1 MKRVE
6 IRVHDESDELIS
18 EQELELDIG
27 SGSFDAIE
35 QALERLRWQ
44 GFKRLEADLLE
55 REQARFVEAVKKG
68 GATA

>member
-6 IRVHDESDELIS
+6 IRVRDESDEIIS

-55 REQARFVEAVKKG
+55 REQSRFVEAVKKG
-68 GATA
+68 GATV

>member
-6 IRVHDESDELIS
+6 IRVRDESDEIVS

>member
-6 IRVHDESDELIS
+6 IRVRDESDEIVS
-18 EQELELDIG
+18 EQELELAIS

-55 REQARFVEAVKKG
+55 REQARFIEALKKG
-68 GATA
+68 GTTD

>member
-1 MKRVE
+1 MKRVK
-6 IRVHDESDELIS
+6 IRVRDELDEIVS

-27 SGSFDAIE
+27 CGSFDAIE
-35 QALERLRWQ
+35 QALEQLRWQ

-55 REQARFVEAVKKG
+55 REQSRFVEALKKG